1 MEVSSDVWLGK
12 HGTLRLLSHLPEG
25 TLLMDWRAASLIT
38 TAMKSLID
46 KEKPHRE
53 YSENIRKEVRRTRP
67 VPLFVMSNP

>member
-1 MEVSSDVWLGK
+1 METSSDLWLGR

-25 TLLMDWRAASLIT
+25 TLLMEWRASLIT

-46 KEKPHRE
+46 KERPHRE
-53 YSENIRKEVRRTRP
+53 YSENVRKESRRTRP